1 MNGTVPTS
9 RRPLSAA
16 GQTMSTGQAA
26 LAGSSGPLDLRLAAV
41 ALGAWLSVLLCLR
54 LTASVALA
62 VAVAALAGVAVLWR
76 LMGRGKAWAGIAV
89 AVLLGVICGG
99 TATAARL
106 VARDAPPLV
115 LAAANH
121 ANVTVEL
128 TTRRDARQ
136 LVREVGRPPS
146 WLVPARL
153 ERLELPRRPP
163 VRLRARILV
172 LTSQPEWQAVL
183 PGQRVRVR
191 GRLSPPR
198 GGDLTAAVLSG
209 SEPPV
214 LLGDPPWIQRA
225 AGTLRVG
232 LRAAT
237 DPLPDEPG
245 GLLPGLAVGDVSD
258 LDPGLRDDFY
268 VTGMTHLVAVSGT
281 HCAIVTGFVF
291 LLARAA
297 RAPPL
302 VVAAVSAA
310 TVLGYVILCQ
320 ASPSVVRAG
329 FMGTIALL
337 ALATGRTRAAVPALG
352 ATITI
357 LVVVDPQL
365 AGSVAFAL
373 SVLATSGLL
382 LLAPRWRDGLRRRG
396 VPPGLAEAIAVPAAA
411 QVAVS
416 PLIAGMT
423 GTISLVSVVANLVAT
438 PVMVPA
444 TLLGVLTAVVSP
456 VSPPVAEFLAWLGS
470 WPAWW
475 LVLVARYGAQAPAAV
490 VPWPAGWVGALL
502 LALLTVV
509 LLVAVRHRMVRRLVA
524 VVTAA
529 AVVGATPVSLVASGW
544 PPAGAVLVAC
554 AVGQGD
560 LVVVPLRAGEAIV
573 VDAGPQPAVADRCLR
588 DLGVRRIPLLVVSH
602 FHLDHVGGVEGV
614 FRGRQVSAVLTTPLP
629 EPDLG
634 HRLVQTTAATAG
646 VPVQPARAGTA
657 YQVGNVRLRVIG
669 PPDPMRGTRSDAN
682 NNSVVIHAVVR
693 GVAVLLAGDAEIEL
707 QRALLERFGAAGV
720 RADVLKFPHHGSVFQ
735 EPEFLDAVAP
745 AVALVPVGVDNSY
758 GHPHP
763 AVLSRLERAGTRVL
777 RTDTDGDVAAVVRGG
792 ALAVV
797 TRMPPPVP
805 NGRRAP
811 SGFGGA
817 APRAPGGRRVRLP
830 TGPRMRLWASCPIAS
845 CSCWATRSCWW
856 PGRWRPR
863 SRPPAPPTRTLR

>member
-1 MNGTVPTS
+1 MN
-9 RRPLSAA
+9 RRVAA
-16 GQTMSTGQAA
+16 GPVQPSGS
-26 LAGSSGPLDLRLAAV
+26 AGPAGWPDLRLAAV
-41 ALGAWLSVLLCLR
+41 ALGTWLSALACLR
-54 LTASVALA
+54 LPAPAAPAALTGAVVAL
-62 VAVAALAGVAVLWR
+62 VGAVLLWR
-76 LMGRGKAWAGIAV
+76 PMRQEATWAAIAV
-89 AVLLGVICGG
+89 AVLLGVVCGG
-99 TATAARL
+99 AAMAARL
-106 VARDAPPLV
+106 VVRDAPPL
-115 LAAANH
+115 ARATAEH
-121 ANVTVEL
+121 ATVTVEL

-136 LVREVGRPPS
+136 LVRDVGRPPS

-153 ERLELPRRPP
+153 ERLDQPGHAP
-163 VRLRARILV
+163 VRTRARILV
-172 LTSQPEWQAVL
+172 LTGDPGWQAVL
-183 PGQRVRVR
+183 PGQRVRVS

-198 GGDLTAAVLSG
+198 GGDLTAAVLSV

-214 LLGDPPWIQRA
+214 LLGDPPWVQRA
-225 AGTLRVG
+225 AGSLRAG
-232 LRAAT
+232 LRQAT
-237 DPLPDEPG
+237 ATLPEEPG

-258 LDPGLRDDFY
+258 LDPGLRDDLL

-302 VVAAVSAA
+302 AVAAVSAL

-329 FMGTIALL
+329 VMGTIALV
-337 ALATGRTRAAVPALG
+337 ALATGRARAAVPALG
-352 ATITI
+352 ATVTV

-365 AGSVAFAL
+365 AGTAAFAL
-373 SVLATSGLL
+373 SVLATTGLL

-456 VSPPVAEFLAWLGS
+456 VSPPAAEFLAWLGS

-475 LVLVARYGAQAPAAV
+475 LVLVARYGAQAPAAI
-490 VPWPAGWVGALL
+490 VPWPEGWAGALL
-502 LALLTVV
+502 LALLTVA
-509 LLVAVRHRMVRRLVA
+509 LLAAARHRMVRRLVA

-529 AVVGATPVSLVASGW
+529 AVVGAMPVSLVASGW

-573 VDAGPQPAVADRCLR
+573 VDAGPQPAAADRCLR
-588 DLGVRRIPLLVVSH
+588 DLRVRRIPLLVVSH
-602 FHLDHVGGVEGV
+602 FHVDHVGGVEGV
-614 FRGRQVSAVLTTPLP
+614 FRGRQVAAVLTTPLP
-629 EPDLG
+629 EPEVG
-634 HRLVQTTAATAG
+634 HRLVHTTAAVAG
-646 VPVQPARAGTA
+646 APVHTARAGTA
-657 YQVGNVRLRVIG
+657 YQVGDVTLRVIA
-669 PPDPMRGTRSDAN
+669 PPYPMSGTRSDAN
-682 NNSVVIHAVVR
+682 NNSLVIHAAVR
-693 GVAVLLAGDAEIEL
+693 NVSVLLTGDAETEL

-720 RADVLKFPHHGSVFQ
+720 RADVLKIPHHGSVFQ
-735 EPEFLDAVAP
+735 EPAFLDAVSP
-745 AVALVPVGVDNSY
+745 SVALVPVGVDNPY

-763 AVLSRLERAGTRVL
+763 AVLARLQRAGARVL
-777 RTDTDGDVAAVVRGG
+777 RTDTDGDVAAVVRDG

-797 TRMPPPVP
+797 TRPLPP
-805 NGRRAP
+805 AP
-811 SGFGGA
+811 SGRRGRPGRASGA
-817 APRAPGGRRVRLP
+817 SAWQAGRACDDRWRVRSHCARPGRRGATGRPGCGGRDP
-830 TGPRMRLWASCPIAS
+830 GCPH
-845 CSCWATRSCWW
+845 RR
-856 PGRWRPR
+856 PGRGGDRAGCDR
-863 SRPPAPPTRTLR
+863 AGRR